1 LHNLKKPGNYFQLCC
16 GRKFSTVIAV
26 ENFLPLHCEP
36 FFGEATSRL
45 SGQLDRWGIASVAI
59 AASQ

>member
-1 LHNLKKPGNYFQLCC
+1 LHNLKNQIT
-16 GRKFSTVIAV
+16 FSFVAV

-36 FFGEATSRL
+36 FFGEAISRL